1 MLSFHLNKVM
11 RLSYSFSAI
20 SIVLCCSSTA
30 LVAQNRLPEQRT
42 TVVDAATKTD
52 VGFRS
57 GSFVVAPIP
66 FSNPTIGNGVT
77 LGAGYLFEL
86 PGSKPSAVGFG
97 GFRSANGSEAYAA
110 GGRVNFD
117 SGRWTLGV
125 FGGTAEVFYDLSLGR
140 RALPLKQSGEAV
152 EFLVEYGITSEIT
165 AGASFGYLKSLIGPD
180 SRNLDSLPEFLRPD
194 LDIEVAKVS
203 FYAAID
209 TRNNTF
215 YPTSGTLLSG
225 KISHAKIKDK
235 AFAGSLSVSDR
246 SYQKGKISVV
256 GFKSIGGNGVVA
268 GKLLM
273 CGSDDASPFF
283 DTCGVGFADG
293 LRGFGSL
300 DNLKDWSASAQI
312 EYRGRFSERFGYVAF
327 AGIGGGG
334 NRLDSISVN
343 NGGTA
348 AGIGLRY
355 RISKKFGLDYAVD
368 NAINQEGEKF
378 LYLSIGQR
386 F

>member
-1 MLSFHLNKVM
+1 MFFFHRTAFM
-11 RLSYSFSAI
+11 RILHFLAAVSIALCYS
-20 SIVLCCSSTA
+20 SIA

-42 TVVDAATKTD
+42 TVLDAATRTD
-52 VGFRS
+52 IGFRS

-77 LGAGYLFEL
+77 LGAGYLFQL
-86 PGSKPSAVGFG
+86 PDSKPSAMGVG

-140 RALPLKQSGEAV
+140 RALPLNQSGEAV

-300 DNLKDWSASAQI
+300 DNVKDWSASAQS

-327 AGIGGGG
+327 AGIDGGG

-368 NAINQEGEKF
+368 YAINQEGEKF